1 MCGTKRLPPIMCVMK
16 RLEYVYPIE
25 RCILHDVIINCLHRA
40 CNIPQVA
47 RESLGLHGR
56 NTTLRIT
63 NVERRNRGSGY
74 VILQRDPYVSCRQF
88 GEPNVTMNE
97 MREAFPD
104 HRTRVQVS
112 GTWLYIGYPVVTFL
126 VDAHDQHQLA
136 ILQDTLASICEAVNE
151 TAVTITALTELRER
165 NTFHCQEIGQD
176 VLSLSEQ
183 LKDLSRKLNE
193 KQSVGSEHLIGGLAA
208 LFPVIGL
215 EADQEEQILDLVESY
230 AQSVGESVSSQ
241 VACTDQI
248 QASLHKIMRF
258 LAQQLK
264 ERA

>member
-1 MCGTKRLPPIMCVMK
+1 MDQSERNILMDALNTSHHLGVANRLAMLLLK
-16 RLEYVYPIE
+16 SETLEEMVGYV
-25 RCILHDVIINCLHRA
+25 V
-40 CNIPQVA
+40 
-47 RESLGLHGR
+47 ESCEELL
-56 NTTLRIT
+56 LC
-63 NVERRNRGSGY
+63 GY
-74 VILQRDPYVSCRQF
+74 VILQRDPYVSCRQV
-88 GEPNVTMNE
+88 GEPTVTMNE
-97 MREAFPD
+97 MREVFPD
-104 HRTRVQVS
+104 TRTRVQVS

-126 VDAHDQHQLA
+126 VDAHEQQRLA
-136 ILQDTLASICEAVNE
+136 ILQDTLASMCEAVNE

-215 EADQEEQILDLVESY
+215 EADQEEQILDLVENY

-258 LAQQLK
+258 LAQQLR